1 MAEPGSSFFY
11 LIIPIMSEKVSFSE
25 LIKGSKPVLVDFTAT
40 WCGPCKAMS
49 PVLEQVK
56 KQLGDKATIVK
67 IDVDQNQQFAA
78 TMGVS
83 GVPTFVIFQNGKE
96 QWRHVGVIPGGQLQ
110 SALESLAR

>member
-1 MAEPGSSFFY
+1 MSNVPYVNEAEFQAEVLDSS
-11 LIIPIMSEKVSFSE
+11 L
-25 LIKGSKPVLVDFTAT
+25 PVLVDFTAS

-67 IDVDQNQQFAA
+67 IDVDQNQNFAA
-78 TMGVS
+78 SMGVS

-96 QWRHVGVIPGGQLQ
+96 KWRHVGMIPGGQLQ
-110 SALESLAR
+110 STLETFAQENA